1 MHLSTYKIFYFIN
14 DFNKDHII
22 KLKKNISLIYRNY
35 DEKINH
41 IYLKEIRDFCKSK
54 GYKIYLANNLKIA
67 IKLNFD
73 GVYIPS
79 FNKEVVRK
87 DNLRKNFTI
96 LGSAHNITEIREKEK
111 QGVNAIF
118 LSPIFKKE
126 NKKALGLYKFLN
138 LQKLTKIRV
147 IALGGISKKTI
158 NRLNLIKIN
167 QFASISYINKLYA
180 K

>member
-14 DFNKDHII
+14 DFKKDHII

-67 IKLNFD
+67 IKLKFD
-73 GVYIPS
+73 GIYIPS
-79 FNKEVVRK
+79 FNKKIIRI
-87 DNLRKNFTI
+87 DNLRKNFLI
-96 LGSAHNITEIREKEK
+96 LGSAHNLTEIREKER
-111 QGVNAIF
+111 QGVNSIF
-118 LSPIFKKE
+118 LSPIFNKK
-126 NKKALGLYKFLN
+126 NKKALGLYRFIN
-138 LQKLTKIRV
+138 LQKRTKTKV
-147 IALGGISKKTI
+147 IALGGINKKTI
-158 NRLNLIKIN
+158 NKLSLIKIN

>member
-14 DFNKDHII
+14 DFKKDHII

-35 DEKINH
+35 DEKINL

-167 QFASISYINKLYA
+167 QFASISYINNLYA